1 MTYLNTVLMIIILY
15 LDIINS
21 NNIVFKIRTAD
32 SKKIVLKLRRT
43 DNYELLYNFENH
55 TTFYTKHK
63 IY

>member
-1 MTYLNTVLMIIILY
+1 MIIILY